1 MLARCCK
8 RRYAG
13 CLDTRSCAS
22 CIRGKIIRDN
32 MMLLA
37 KFKVFYKSLFGPN
50 GTYDLQQ
57 KEVLVLDRKFNVR
70 RASCGCK
77 QQVCLIVMSPQ

>member
-1 MLARCCK
+1 
-8 RRYAG
+8 
-13 CLDTRSCAS
+13 
-22 CIRGKIIRDN
+22 

-77 QQVCLIVMSPQ
+77 QQVCLRVMSPR